1 MHKLVYSLAALCGY
15 AGAHMDNCLVQKPYG
30 IEADNMLQ
38 WLNCP
43 WNVKSNCGKNL
54 QCRIV
59 CEEGPELPEPPKP
72 VEPTIDDL
80 CEKSI
85 VDVTFIVDGSGSVNE
100 TNFQLQKNF
109 LMAVVD
115 PMVMGVHTANAAI
128 IKFSDLIIRETT
140 GFVVSHRDFNEAAT
154 NMVYERG
161 YTFTGSAL
169 REAKNLLA
177 LSRIDQG
184 IEQIMV
190 VMTDGQSNGGE
201 PIKPV
206 AEEIHAMGVKV
217 IAIGI
222 GNAADIKEL
231 EMIASEQRFVYDK
244 VSFQGLK
251 DIQEMIAAEIC
262 KSNMIMP

>member
-1 MHKLVYSLAALCGY
+1 MHKFVYSLAALCGY

-80 CEKSI
+80 CDKSI

-128 IKFSDLIIRETT
+128 IKFSDLIIRETN

-169 REAKNLLA
+169 REAKNLLD

-262 KSNMIMP
+262 KSVMTMP